1 MSLKGEEALILSESY
16 TEEVLEGVQ
25 GFSPKITENADNTDK
40 DYKLDIETADGTF
53 TTPNLMASV
62 VVDSSLNYY
71 SQNPVQNSAVTNK
84 FDRTVAG
91 EVYLP
96 VTSLQ
101 VFYVTVP
108 LRYQEDTTENKHLI
122 ILSDSL
128 GDLIFVSGLS
138 KNRTIKAYRVGTVA
152 EPNIKKLYYKNLDDY
167 YKAELYIERTNG
179 SNPITIYG
187 ATGASSYTQYGGV
200 SGLVEIEIENVS
212 SGCVIDELLD
222 IESTNAI
229 QNKAVAEALDG
240 IMNTYISISD
250 LNTRKGTSISLIA
263 NEDNTQ
269 QIIDALDVRE
279 QFVEWFGNSND
290 RFGINPKTYGD
301 RINELR
307 IIKTT
312 ETNAIITAIMNS
324 GAVLSR
330 LYTGG
335 ALGDWTSTG
344 HILNDGYTDDG
355 TISIT
360 GSSEDSTG
368 MYGNGVLPET
378 IGFSRD
384 AMTWANGCYRISN
397 MTDLVGLPDN
407 LQLGRLEH
415 FNLKRWKGNHNPHT
429 KDWAERMSVFYS
441 DNGNIYTRLQISGA
455 TAGVI
460 TTDTGWRCVTQN
472 TKGLVTNAQ
481 NFKID
486 ITKRNA
492 SWYGMFT
499 FNFTYGYMPCEINF
513 VITDKVYY
521 TITKGQ
527 NVVSAITYTQNGA
540 NYIIGIDFTTKMYGT
555 QVVDMPSEFGTINSL
570 TAETFAGATT
580 AVHKGS
586 YSMYSYSSLA
596 DLGLTT
602 SATIDDIIS
611 KMADNS
617 MFVYKTDVFDIS
629 KYENLQYAT
638 VSIIRQSNSRV
649 QAIMTDKD
657 TGNLYVGKMDS
668 TNKIVGWTKVA
679 TEEIIHTSLSGN
691 LAGITTVL
699 DLVNALLTEYR
710 ATSPKKPVRFVSGEI
725 SKTTLTD
732 LPVAYGVLQITVAGW
747 DVVEVRL
754 AHSAN
759 GFKSMYYG
767 FLNRISG
774 QESIS
779 SITWEKVTT
788 KADLNMMSYSKPSQL
803 GLSDTSCTTVEL
815 AQALRNK
822 ANNDR
827 EINYIG
833 IFDSF
838 DYAVSDAPSRYG
850 KLHIEARASDRLS
863 IRYEGINGS
872 SYDGSWIGKI
882 KGSGGT
888 FSGIEWERVD
898 NTYSTTEIS
907 VGTWIDG
914 STIYRTVVEFNSVEA
929 KTSESEVQVATNIPV
944 ATPQK
949 VIRMEGF
956 VNLIGNQFYIH
967 YPNITCNDDTIK
979 ATVNI
984 ANGNVKLKGTWKY
997 PIGKGALILEYTK

>member
-1 MSLKGEEALILSESY
+1 MGKIVKNGIAYSSSGSEGKSAY
-16 TEEVLEGVQ
+16 QTWLDLGNTGTEQDFL
-25 GFSPKITENADNTDK
+25 
-40 DYKLDIETADGTF
+40 
-53 TTPNLMASV
+53 
-62 VVDSSLNYY
+62 
-71 SQNPVQNSAVTNK
+71 
-84 FDRTVAG
+84 
-91 EVYLP
+91 
-96 VTSLQ
+96 
-101 VFYVTVP
+101 
-108 LRYQEDTTENKHLI
+108 
-122 ILSDSL
+122 DSL
-128 GDLIFVSGLS
+128 GKEIDWSE
-138 KNRTIKAYRVGTVA
+138 T
-152 EPNIKKLYYKNLDDY
+152 
-167 YKAELYIERTNG
+167 
-179 SNPITIYG
+179 
-187 ATGASSYTQYGGV
+187 
-200 SGLVEIEIENVS
+200 LV
-212 SGCVIDELLD
+212 
-222 IESTNAI
+222 
-229 QNKAVAEALDG
+229 
-240 IMNTYISISD
+240 TYVSISD
-250 LNTRKGTSISLIA
+250 LNTRKGLSISLVA

-269 QIIDALDVRE
+269 KIIDALDVKE
-279 QFVEWFGNSND
+279 QFVEWFGNSNN

-335 ALGDWTSTG
+335 SLGDWTSTG
-344 HILNDGYTDDG
+344 HILSDGYMDDG

-360 GSSEDSTG
+360 GTSEDSSG

-378 IGFSRD
+378 LGFTRD
-384 AMTWANGCYRISN
+384 VMTWANGCYRISN

-580 AVHKGS
+580 A
-586 YSMYSYSSLA
+586 
-596 DLGLTT
+596 
-602 SATIDDIIS
+602 IS
-611 KMADNS
+611 KGYD
-617 MFVYKTDVFDIS
+617 
-629 KYENLQYAT
+629 
-638 VSIIRQSNSRV
+638 SN
-649 QAIMTDKD
+649 
-657 TGNLYVGKMDS
+657 
-668 TNKIVGWTKVA
+668 
-679 TEEIIHTSLSGN
+679 EIIYTSLSGN

-710 ATSPKKPVRFVSGEI
+710 ALSPKKPIRFVSGEI
-725 SKTTLTD
+725 TKNTLTD
-732 LPVAYGVLQITVAGW
+732 FPVTYGVLQITVAGW

-767 FLNRISG
+767 FLTRISG

-779 SITWEKVTT
+779 SITWEKVAT
-788 KADLNMMSYSKPSQL
+788 KSIYNSVAELNKAKGTSIELVNGEDNTKKIVDTLSVGEQFISFYHNNANQNRFGIDVSYGNLIHELRITKCLDADLTANYATVTAFMNTGCVMSRIYYK
-803 GLSDTSCTTVEL
+803 
-815 AQALRNK
+815 
-822 ANNDR
+822 
-827 EINYIG
+827 
-833 IFDSF
+833 
-838 DYAVSDAPSRYG
+838 
-850 KLHIEARASDRLS
+850 
-863 IRYEGINGS
+863 
-872 SYDGSWIGKI
+872 
-882 KGSGGT
+882 
-888 FSGIEWERVD
+888 
-898 NTYSTTEIS
+898 TYSTAWS
-907 VGTWIDG
+907 
-914 STIYRTVVEFNSVEA
+914 STKDYVESL
-929 KTSESEVQVATNIPV
+929 T
-944 ATPQK
+944 
-949 VIRMEGF
+949 
-956 VNLIGNQFYIH
+956 
-967 YPNITCNDDTIK
+967 
-979 ATVNI
+979 
-984 ANGNVKLKGTWKY
+984 
-997 PIGKGALILEYTK
+997 